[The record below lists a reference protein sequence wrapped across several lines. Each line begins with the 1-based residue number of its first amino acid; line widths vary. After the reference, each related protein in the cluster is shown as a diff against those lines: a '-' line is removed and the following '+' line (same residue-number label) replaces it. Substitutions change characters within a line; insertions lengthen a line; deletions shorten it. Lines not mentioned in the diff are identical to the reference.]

1 MSSVSA
7 IVNPNTYDPI
17 SDLQKQY
24 DPPLGKRVVL
34 ILNLNSACLVPGGV
48 DTVLKSERGRSQ
60 NNSAVEETLENSI
73 EDMKN
78 LNVSDGRSNPG
89 AFDFL
94 NEDATSNVSST
105 TKPKGFKLAT
115 FGAKLKNHFDRGVTS
130 IAVQA
135 QKVSGDKAEIRDV
148 LTVGAYVQ
156 DEQTG
161 EYNVCLGM
169 TERVEMPSVSGD
181 DSYGGD
187 GVTFQVPIIVPWH
200 VLNSNAGHSGQAI
213 QFHLWMRSGA
223 SLFAKNRALRRYV
236 WVGSSLLGLDN
247 FTKQIQPKLEKPFAM
262 TLPFN
267 STFVHGGEMNLT
279 VVPDTKFPALCGI
292 GWSLSEPRTDTAYN
306 PAAGKRMLFNAPLD
320 QNYAYALPSDP
331 SSLQNSRKVL
341 LATERLTESSVVLP
355 LAAAYT
361 QLLSRASE
369 ASTKHATQLLSKLQ
383 CLGGANKINDPMK
396 ALQQGHAQCQI
407 EVLHFLRYHN
417 DANVQQVGGGKVH
430 VTLNLQRPD
439 SIFENCLASCTILS
453 HPYVMNGNTAIP
465 QYAPPVSVPFYPK
478 IVEKEDPR
486 LLPGHEG
493 TDRKVFVGKVRFQIY
508 EEGAGGAG
516 GDVFSPIAP
525 AGVVGF
531 SPRHLEAIVDLD
543 SHLNHPGN
551 NTIHINV
558 VDLRTG
564 ETAGAL
570 AISVSVFTLE
580 GMVERSKK
588 ISGGSTKADVVH
600 GGLISLVGIDTLM
613 EDEKASYPHSD
624 LNHVSATS
632 VFAVSSLPFDGVIVA
647 FFFSHYFLFVV
658 IHTAAEGK
666 CYRV

>member
-1 MSSVSA
+1 MSPVSA
-7 IVNPNTYDPI
+7 TVNPNTYDPI

-24 DPPLGKRVVL
+24 EPPLGKRVVL
-34 ILNLNSACLVPGGV
+34 VLNLNSACLVPGGV

-60 NNSAVEETLENSI
+60 NHAVVDESLEKSM
-73 EDMKN
+73 DYMKN
-78 LNVSDGRSNPG
+78 LHVSEGRSNHG

-94 NEDATSNVSST
+94 NEDGVSSFSST
-105 TKPKGFKLAT
+105 TKTSGKGFKLAT

-148 LTVGAYVQ
+148 LTVGAYIQ

-169 TERVEMPSVSGD
+169 TERVEMPSISGD

-187 GVTFQVPIIVPWH
+187 GITFQVPIVVPWH
-200 VLNSNAGHSGQAI
+200 VLNSSVVNSGQSI

-236 WVGSSLLGLDN
+236 WVGSSLLGLDS
-247 FTKQIQPKLEKPFAM
+247 FAKQIQPKLEKPFAM
-262 TLPFN
+262 TIPFN

-279 VVPDTKFPALCGI
+279 VVPDTKFPTFCGI

-306 PAAGKRMLFNAPLD
+306 NVSGKRMLFNAPLD
-320 QNYAYALPSDP
+320 QNYIYALPHDL
-331 SSLQNSRKVL
+331 SLQNSRKVL

-369 ASTKHATQLLSKLQ
+369 ASTKHAAELLSKLQ
-383 CLGGANKINDPMK
+383 CLGGADKINDPMK

-407 EVLHFLRYHN
+407 EILHFLRYHN
-417 DANVQQVGGGKVH
+417 DANAQQVGGGKVH

-453 HPYVMNGNTAIP
+453 HPYVQNSNTAIP
-465 QYAPPVSVPFYPK
+465 QYSTPVSVPFYPK

-493 TDRKVFVGKVRFQIY
+493 ADRKVFVGKVRFQIY

-558 VDLRTG
+558 IDLRTG
-564 ETAGAL
+564 EAAGAL

-600 GGLISLVGIDTLM
+600 GGLISLVGLDTLM
-613 EDEKASYPHSD
+613 EDEKACYPHSD
-624 LNHVSATS
+624 LNYASATS
-632 VFAVSSLPFDGVIVA
+632 VFAVSFHFFDCMTDEL
-647 FFFSHYFLFVV
+647 YFL
-658 IHTAAEGK
+658 
-666 CYRV
+666 